1 MGSFKIKNTH
11 LAVIAIAILAFGAL
25 TAWTFD
31 YNNLDVPSGPGVSPA
46 TSGGSITNPVDGVNV
61 NKQLKIV
68 GVDEL
73 AGGALDGTTNAV
85 KVYDSDGKTLL
96 ETATFSSGSCTTAA
110 TYPSGKQLFIFYYY
124 DTTIDSYK
132 FWPLTVPQMAVAD
145 AESLTTN
152 QVTLKTREAGA
163 YTDSLISSTGLTI
176 ADGAFLNTTGSSNDS
191 MTFTY
196 SFYVTGDNT
205 GYPSFTDT
213 IYNVP
218 LKNMMWVTLSGTGYD
233 TVSLTGFEGS
243 FERASTKYFYKT
255 IADNDMA
262 KYKVGNNY
270 IYPGV
275 GSVSFGFN
283 AAGFGNTTTSY
294 PTMQIYLKTYASA
307 DYMLA
312 QGDYG
317 PYDFTAAEQTML
329 IYDGA

>member
-1 MGSFKIKNTH
+1 MGSLKIKNGY
-11 LAVIAIAILAFGAL
+11 LALIAIAILAFGAL

-46 TSGGSITNPVDGVNV
+46 ASGGTITNPADGVNV
-61 NKQLKIV
+61 NKQLKFV

-73 AGGALDGTTNAV
+73 AGGVLDGTTNAL
-85 KVYDSDGKTLL
+85 KLYDGKTLL
-96 ETATFSSGSCTTAA
+96 ETLTFSSGSCTTAA
-110 TYPSGKQLFIFYYY
+110 TYPSGEALNVFYYY

-132 FWPLTVPQMAVAD
+132 FWSIAVPQMSVND
-145 AESLTTN
+145 IELSTN
-152 QVTLKTREAGA
+152 QITLKTREAGA

-196 SFYVTGDNT
+196 SFYTTSDNT

-213 IYNVP
+213 IYDVAV
-218 LKNMMWVTLSGTGYD
+218 KNMMWVTLSGTGYD
-233 TVSLTGFEGS
+233 TISLTGFDGS

-262 KYKVGNNY
+262 KYKIGNNY
-270 IYPGV
+270 VYPGV

-283 AAGFGNTTTSY
+283 AVGFGNTTTAY